1 MDESMLLIILSILT
15 LGIKINII
23 MRWNIYIYKIDMKRY
38 QVGGQLNQQD
48 IKKKFIDH
56 QASNIS
62 LFKYYMLIYLFF
74 INYAYF

>member
-1 MDESMLLIILSILT
+1 
-15 LGIKINII
+15 
-23 MRWNIYIYKIDMKRY
+23 MKRY